1 MMKIKNLNTITYDES
16 VEDLAFAHLKY
27 NANEKAYEAKLIPK
41 ATYEFARNELQKDID
56 RLSNACY
63 NAPKIEAEAEA

>member
-1 MMKIKNLNTITYDES
+1 MKIIETKNIATYDES

-56 RLSNACY
+56 SLSDTCY
-63 NAPKIEAEAEA
+63 NVPKFEAEA